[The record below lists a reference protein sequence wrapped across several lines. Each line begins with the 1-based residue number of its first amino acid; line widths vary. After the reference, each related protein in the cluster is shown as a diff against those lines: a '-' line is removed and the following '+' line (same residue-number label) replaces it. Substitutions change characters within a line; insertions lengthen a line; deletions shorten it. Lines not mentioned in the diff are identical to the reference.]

1 MASSL
6 DRLFKPRS
14 VAVVGASNTPQ
25 KPGYNI
31 VKSLQHFAGDVY
43 PINPKADEICGIKA
57 YAKMSDV
64 GKPIDLA
71 LFVIPAPTVLAAAE
85 DAISANVSGCMIVTS
100 GFGETD
106 DKQGAILQ
114 DKIAD
119 LFQKHDIRLLG
130 PNTAGFVNPSI
141 GLFATFVPGV
151 ETLRPGNVAIVS
163 QSGAVNVMLAFLSH
177 RCGLGLSLAVGLG
190 NAVDTAHAD
199 VIEFLAEDDETD
211 VILLYAEGIDRGRE
225 LYEVINK
232 TVPKTPIVALLVGKA
247 DIGDFAQ
254 SHTGTLIGSYELKRA
269 ALEQAGAIVVDSST
283 EAIDAANALSKY
295 RLPANSD
302 PGIGIVTGQAGP
314 GLIMADLLRNSGVRV
329 PQLTASSVEK
339 ISTWLSP
346 LTYIQ
351 NPVDT
356 GRPAAHFADILRT
369 VADDEH
375 IDAVLTFALD
385 EPDILDP
392 VALFE
397 GVRKDIDQPLLF
409 GTVGLNSRLDA
420 EQIALG
426 EINIPAFLT
435 PERAAQGTR
444 CLALD
449 AKSRSRLMQS
459 KAQDRHSP
467 VLQDLELDTT
477 PLNEAQAKAIIQ
489 QLGFAVPEHRI
500 CTSQDEAYQALQ
512 ALGAPVVV
520 KILDATI
527 QHKTEIGGVHV
538 NIENAQQLSDAL
550 NSIDVVP
557 VTGARHYLVEKMA
570 EPGIE
575 LIIGGKNDL
584 SFGPLILVGMG
595 GILAEAVKDTV
606 VRIAPVTPIEAEAM
620 LKQLRCHEV
629 LDGWRGAAAVDT
641 SALINGIVALSHLLH
656 QYPTISE
663 LDLNPVRA
671 YPDGVWVLDASI
683 TFT

>member
-31 VKSLQHFAGDVY
+31 IKSLRHFAGDVY

-71 LFVIPAPTVLAAAE
+71 LFVIPAPMVLGAAE

-106 DKQGAILQ
+106 DEQGTMLQ

-119 LFQKHDIRLLG
+119 LCRKHDIRLLG
-130 PNTAGFVNPSI
+130 PNTAGFVNPGI

-151 ETLRPGNVAIVS
+151 ETLRPGNVAIIS

-190 NAVDTAHAD
+190 NAVDIAHAD
-199 VIEFLAEDDETD
+199 VIEFLAEDDKTD
-211 VILLYAEGIDRGRE
+211 VILLYAEGIHRGRE

-232 TVPKTPIVALLVGKA
+232 TVPKTPVIALLVGKA

-283 EAIDAANALSKY
+283 EAIDAANALSKC

-329 PQLTASSVEK
+329 PQLAASSVEK

-356 GRPAAHFADILRT
+356 GRPSAHFADILRI
-369 VADDEH
+369 VAADEH

-392 VALFE
+392 VVLFE
-397 GVRKDIDQPLLF
+397 GVTKDIDKPLLF
-409 GTVGLNSRLDA
+409 GTVGLD
-420 EQIALG
+420 IGPMALG
-426 EINIPAFLT
+426 ETNIPAFLT
-435 PERAAQGTR
+435 PERAAHGTR

-459 KAQDRHSP
+459 KAQHRHSP
-467 VLQDLELDTT
+467 VLQDLELDATA
-477 PLNEAQAKAIIQ
+477 LNEAQAKAIIQ

-512 ALGAPVVV
+512 GPGR
-520 KILDATI
+520 TSC
-527 QHKTEIGGVHV
+527 G
-538 NIENAQQLSDAL
+538 EN
-550 NSIDVVP
+550 
-557 VTGARHYLVEKMA
+557 TG
-570 EPGIE
+570 
-575 LIIGGKNDL
+575 
-584 SFGPLILVGMG
+584 
-595 GILAEAVKDTV
+595 
-606 VRIAPVTPIEAEAM
+606 
-620 LKQLRCHEV
+620 RCHSTQ
-629 LDGWRGAAAVDT
+629 DRDRWC
-641 SALINGIVALSHLLH
+641 SCQH
-656 QYPTISE
+656 
-663 LDLNPVRA
+663 
-671 YPDGVWVLDASI
+671 
-683 TFT
+683 